1 MGAAIVIQTRKLTK
15 TYGGTNS
22 VHELDLQVKEGEIYG
37 FLGPNGAG
45 KTTTLKMLLGLVK
58 PTAGTIHLFGESL
71 SRNRSAILKRTGSL
85 IESPSY
91 YGHLTGLE
99 NLKVVQRL
107 RDVPDRN
114 VEEALRIVRLEKHR
128 DKKAEAYSLG
138 TKQRLGIA
146 MALLS
151 FPKLLILDEP
161 TNGLD
166 PAGMEEIRELIR
178 ALPGRY
184 GMTVLLS
191 SHLLAEVE
199 QIATSVGIIREGRL
213 IFQGS
218 LESLRARGQATIR
231 LKTGNHVAAERVLL
245 EHGYRPVESGGW
257 LTFDHLPDREVAEIN
272 RLLVT
277 RDIPV
282 TRIEERRRSLE
293 DLFLELTGRERSL

>member
-1 MGAAIVIQTRKLTK
+1 MRAAVIQTRKLTK
-15 TYGGTNS
+15 KNR
-22 VHELDLQVKEGEIYG
+22 VHELDLEVREGEIYG

-58 PTAGTIHLFGESL
+58 PSAGAIRIFGESL
-71 SRNRSAILKRTGSL
+71 GEKRSAILRQTGSL

-99 NLKVVQRL
+99 NLRVVQRL
-107 RDVPDRN
+107 RGLPDRN

-138 TKQRLGIA
+138 MKQRLGIA
-146 MALLS
+146 MALLA
-151 FPKLLILDEP
+151 FPRLLILDEP

-166 PAGMEEIRELIR
+166 PAGMEEIRELIKT
-178 ALPGRY
+178 LPGRY

-191 SHLLAEVE
+191 SHLLAEIE
-199 QIATSVGIIREGRL
+199 QIATSVGIINEGRMV
-213 IFQGS
+213 FQGS
-218 LESLRARGQATIR
+218 LDSLRSRSRGEIR
-231 LKTGNHVAAERVLL
+231 FHTGDNALAERLL
-245 EHGYRPVESGGW
+245 AAHGYRPVPGGGR
-257 LTFDHLPDREVAEIN
+257 LVFGPLADREVAEIN
-272 RLLVT
+272 RLLVA

-293 DLFLELTGRERSL
+293 DIFLELTGRERSL